1 MKLNKETFFTFTNN
15 SISFIE
21 YHWKA
26 IVNITIG
33 LLCLFLIFAIKGC
46 EKKNQL
52 INDLKKVSVYSDSIA
67 NSKITVWKD
76 KYGKEHDRAENLV
89 VLSAAFAQDLDSIS
103 RLLKVRPHAITA
115 TNKSGFNFNLDEK
128 MHVDTMYEW
137 SAPPMPDHSGNS
149 IWTPVNSPQEDAVI
163 GSINFSWSDNWTKI
177 NGSIG
182 DGKDSIHITGTDTLK
197 RTDYW
202 KRKWLLGK
210 KVYYSDFTNSN
221 PHVQLAGY
229 KGMQF
234 ADNSKKWSMGITAII
249 GYPTTGIDLKKPSIY
264 FGIGVQRTLFKF

>member
-52 INDLKKVSVYSDSIA
+52 INDLKKVSVYSDSVA

-103 RLLKVRPHAITA
+103 RLLKVRPHAIMA
-115 TNKSGFNFNLDEK
+115 TNKSGFNFQLDQ
-128 MHVDTMYEW
+128 T
-137 SAPPMPDHSGNS
+137 
-149 IWTPVNSPQEDAVI
+149 
-163 GSINFSWSDNWTKI
+163 
-177 NGSIG
+177 
-182 DGKDSIHITGTDTLK
+182 
-197 RTDYW
+197 
-202 KRKWLLGK
+202 
-210 KVYYSDFTNSN
+210 YS
-221 PHVQLAGY
+221 
-229 KGMQF
+229 
-234 ADNSKKWSMGITAII
+234 
-249 GYPTTGIDLKKPSIY
+249 
-264 FGIGVQRTLFKF
+264 